1 MKKILAIILATIS
14 ILTLVACS
22 QKEQTKN
29 NVLTVKMSDG
39 QVIYDEND
47 VKITLGDLKEIKE
60 QDKLQLSLTI
70 KNNRKED
77 ITVQIRNQAI
87 NNSNVFAVISSDVP
101 AGEKI
106 EDNINFF
113 TENLEDLDIDVE
125 DIKNIYFDLHVF
137 YEDENEAEDE
147 DATKYFED
155 KSINIEFPIEK
166 EKKSKPETKK
176 ELYDD
181 KFVRIS
187 YIEISD
193 SYLIPNSYK
202 SVKLLIENKSSSSI
216 FVSTAD
222 YIINSEAVDE
232 TSIGDIN
239 GKRNAIFEVDI
250 PKDID
255 NIHDLECIFKIRPD
269 GEKSYKTESIK
280 FNID

>member
-1 MKKILAIILATIS
+1 MKKFLAIILATIS

-29 NVLTVKMSDG
+29 NVLTIKMSEG
-39 QVIYDEND
+39 QVMYDEND

-60 QDKLQLSLTI
+60 QNKLELSLTI

-113 TENLEDLDIDVE
+113 TENLEDLDIDFE
-125 DIKNIYFDLHVF
+125 DIKNIYFDFHVF
-137 YEDENEAEDE
+137 YEDEDEDE
-147 DATKYFED
+147 DETKYFED
-155 KSINIEFPIEK
+155 KSINIEFPLEK
-166 EKKSKPETKK
+166 EKKSKPATKK

-187 YIEISD
+187 YIEISG
-193 SYLIPNSYK
+193 SYLIPDSYK

>member
-29 NVLTVKMSDG
+29 NVLTIKMSEG
-39 QVIYDEND
+39 QVMYDEND

-60 QDKLQLSLTI
+60 QNKLELSLTI

-106 EDNINFF
+106 EDNISFF
-113 TENLEDLDIDVE
+113 TENLEDLDIDFE
-125 DIKNIYFDLHVF
+125 DIKNIYFDFHVF
-137 YEDENEAEDE
+137 YEDEDEDE
-147 DATKYFED
+147 DETKYFED
-155 KSINIEFPIEK
+155 KSINIEFPLEK
-166 EKKSKPETKK
+166 EKKSKPATKK

-187 YIEISD
+187 YIEISG
-193 SYLIPNSYK
+193 SYLIPDSYK